1 MKNVML
7 DLETLSNKS
16 DAVVVQIAAVMFE
29 PLTGVV
35 GAEFNQVVDLED
47 SMIYG
52 TLNGETLKWWMQQ
65 PEEARAIFNSKGTTT
80 LESALLSFT
89 DWITKNSDMKTEE
102 GSPDAIVWGNGATF
116 DNVILNNAYE
126 ELGLTPPW
134 SFYNSRDLRT
144 VVDLGITIKDV
155 NPKKELTFEGIPH
168 NALDDAKHQV
178 KYLCSIIKSLRGEQ
192 IIE

>member
-144 VVDLGITIKDV
+144 VVDLGITIKAV

-178 KYLCSIIKSLRGEQ
+178 KYLCSIIKSLRGE
-192 IIE
+192 